1 MQFLKMLFWCLLAF
15 LAAAFTLGNWTT
27 VPIRLVGGLVAD
39 VNLPLL
45 LFLTF
50 LLGLIPTLIWQHA
63 ARWRLRQRLNAT
75 ERALTAA
82 TADAGG
88 YAPMVPEPVPLSAT
102 QPTV

>member
-50 LLGLIPTLIWQHA
+50 LLGLVPTLVWQHA
-63 ARWRLRQRLNAT
+63 ARWKLRQRLSAA
-75 ERALTAA
+75 ERSLAA
-82 TADAGG
+82 VSAETSA
-88 YAPMVPEPVPLSAT
+88 YVTPVAPVTSTTT